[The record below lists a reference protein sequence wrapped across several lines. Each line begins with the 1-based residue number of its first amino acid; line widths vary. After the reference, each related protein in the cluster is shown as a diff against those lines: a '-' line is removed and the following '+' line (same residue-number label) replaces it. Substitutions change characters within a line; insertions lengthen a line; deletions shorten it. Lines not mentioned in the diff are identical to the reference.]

1 MKKLFS
7 LFFALVATT
16 ALWAYDF
23 QFGDLYYNI
32 TSSGE
37 PYTVEVTYQSC
48 WSDDNYWGL
57 TSAVIPETVTYDGT
71 TYSVTSIG
79 GGAFCFCFDLTSV
92 TIGSGVTSIGDDV
105 FYGCS
110 SLTSVVWNAENC
122 ADFSYNSAPFY
133 DFRSKITSF
142 TFGDSVKHI
151 PACLCYGMKNLT
163 DVSIGNSVTSIG
175 EKVFKEC
182 SGLTSVVWNAENC
195 AGFSYD
201 SAPFYDFRS
210 QITSFTFGD
219 SVKHIPA
226 NLCRGMTKLPAIT
239 IPNSVTSIGMM
250 AFYDCSGLTSITI
263 PHSVT
268 SIGSY
273 AFSRCSGLTSITIPH
288 SVSSIGESAFSRC
301 SGLTSVIWNAENITN
316 NYEYSFGSF
325 VCSPPFY
332 DSYDSSSQITS
343 FTFGD
348 SVRHIPAHLC
358 YGMTKLPAITIPNS
372 VTSIGGG
379 AFSRCSGLTSVTIGS
394 GVTSIGDEVF
404 YGCSGLTAITIPN
417 SVTSIGWMAFYG
429 CSGLTDVTIGN
440 SVTSIGQYAF
450 QECSKLTSVTIPNSV
465 ISIGDEAF
473 RDCSSLPA
481 ITIPNSVISIGDEA
495 FQECSKLTSVTIGSG
510 VTSIGSGAFSRTGIY
525 NDESNWKNGVLYI
538 SNCLIC
544 ADEDEVS
551 SAYIIKEGTRLIADY
566 AFGDCS
572 KLTSV
577 TIPNSVT
584 SIGSYAFSR
593 TGIYNDESNW
603 KNGVLY
609 ISNCLI
615 CADED
620 EVSSAYIIKE
630 GTRLIADY
638 AFGYC
643 SSLTSVTLP
652 NSVTSIGSS
661 VFYNCSKLTSITIP
675 NSITS
680 IGSSAFFNCSKL
692 TSITIP
698 NSVTSI
704 GSSAFSWCE
713 SLKEVICYAE
723 KVPEMGKNVFY
734 NTPQN
739 KATLYVLA
747 DALEDY
753 KAAEQWKEFCTI
765 LPIQETENDLEC
777 IISSSAN
784 THKFVRNGQIIIIRD
799 GKTYNAQ
806 GAVIN

>member
-48 WSDDNYWGL
+48 WSADNYWGL

-110 SLTSVVWNAENC
+110 GLTSVVWDAENY

-133 DFRSKITSF
+133 DFRSQITSF

-163 DVSIGNSVTSIG
+163 SVTIPNSVTSIG

-226 NLCRGMTKLPAIT
+226 RLCYGMTKLPAIT
-239 IPNSVTSIGMM
+239 LPNSVTSIGRY
-250 AFYDCSGLTSITI
+250 AFQGCHGLTSITI

-268 SIGSY
+268 SIG
-273 AFSRCSGLTSITIPH
+273 
-288 SVSSIGESAFSRC
+288 ESAFSSC
-301 SGLTSVIWNAENITN
+301 YGLTSVIWNAENITD
-316 NYEYSFGSF
+316 NYEYRFGSF
-325 VCSPPFY
+325 VYSPPFY
-332 DSYDSSSQITS
+332 DSGSLITSQITS

-348 SVRHIPAHLC
+348 SVRHIPAYLC
-358 YGMTKLPAITIPNS
+358 YGMKNLTAVTIGNS
-372 VTSIGGG
+372 VTTIADD
-379 AFSRCSGLTSVTIGS
+379 AFQDCSS
-394 GVTSIGDEVF
+394 
-404 YGCSGLTAITIPN
+404 LTAITIPN
-417 SVTSIGWMAFYG
+417 SVTSIGRMAFYG
-429 CSGLTDVTIGN
+429 CSALTDVTIGN
-440 SVTSIGQYAF
+440 SVTTIGEWAFNSCYSLTSLTIGNNVISIGDCAF

-465 ISIGDEAF
+465 TSIGWLAF
-473 RDCSSLPA
+473 AD
-481 ITIPNSVISIGDEA
+481 
-495 FQECSKLTSVTIGSG
+495 CSKLTSVTIPNS

-551 SAYIIKEGTRLIADY
+551 SAYIIKEGTRLIA
-566 AFGDCS
+566 
-572 KLTSV
+572 
-577 TIPNSVT
+577 N
-584 SIGSYAFSR
+584 
-593 TGIYNDESNW
+593 
-603 KNGVLY
+603 
-609 ISNCLI
+609 
-615 CADED
+615 
-620 EVSSAYIIKE
+620 
-630 GTRLIADY
+630 Y

-652 NSVTSIGSS
+652 NSITSIGSS
-661 VFYNCSKLTSITIP
+661 SFADCSKLTSITIP
-675 NSITS
+675 D
-680 IGSSAFFNCSKL
+680 
-692 TSITIP
+692 
-698 NSVTSI
+698 SVTSI
-704 GSSAFSWCE
+704 GYATFYNCESLISVTIGSGVTSIGEEAFSWCE

-723 KVPEMGKNVFY
+723 KVPEMGEKVFD

-777 IISSSAN
+777 IISPSAN

>member
-37 PYTVEVTYQSC
+37 PYTVVVTYESN
-48 WSDDNYWGL
+48 WSDHNYWGL

-79 GGAFCFCFDLTSV
+79 DLAFRDCSSLTSV
-92 TIGSGVTSIGDDV
+92 TIGSGVTSIGYEAFRD
-105 FYGCS
+105 CS
-110 SLTSVVWNAENC
+110 SLTA
-122 ADFSYNSAPFY
+122 
-133 DFRSKITSF
+133 IT
-142 TFGDSVKHI
+142 I
-151 PACLCYGMKNLT
+151 P
-163 DVSIGNSVTSIG
+163 NSVTSIG
-175 EKVFKEC
+175 QYAFQECSKLTSVTIGSGVTSIGSFAFSRC

-195 AGFSYD
+195 AGFYE

-226 NLCRGMTKLPAIT
+226 SLCYGMTKLPAIT
-239 IPNSVTSIGMM
+239 LPNSITSIGSY
-250 AFYDCSGLTSITI
+250 AFYDCSKLTSITI
-263 PHSVT
+263 PDSVT

-273 AFSRCSGLTSITIPH
+273 AFYKCSGLTSITIPH

-394 GVTSIGDEVF
+394 GVTSIGNEVF

-440 SVTSIGQYAF
+440 SVTSIGAEAF
-450 QECSKLTSVTIPNSV
+450 QECSKLTSVTIGSGV
-465 ISIGDEAF
+465 TSIGDEAF
-473 RDCSSLPA
+473 RDCSSLTA

-584 SIGSYAFSR
+584 SIGSGAFSR

-680 IGSSAFFNCSKL
+680 IGSSAFCFCFDL

>member
-48 WSDDNYWGL
+48 WSADNYWGL

-110 SLTSVVWNAENC
+110 GLTSVVWDAENY

-133 DFRSKITSF
+133 DFRSQITSF

-182 SGLTSVVWNAENC
+182 SALTSVVWNAENC

-226 NLCRGMTKLPAIT
+226 CLCYGMTKLPAIT
-239 IPNSVTSIGMM
+239 LPNSVTSIGRY
-250 AFYDCSGLTSITI
+250 AFQDCHGLTSITI

-268 SIGSY
+268 SIG
-273 AFSRCSGLTSITIPH
+273 
-288 SVSSIGESAFSRC
+288 ESAFSSC
-301 SGLTSVIWNAENITN
+301 YGLTSVIWNAENITD
-316 NYEYSFGSF
+316 NYEYRFGSF
-325 VCSPPFY
+325 VYSPPFY
-332 DSYDSSSQITS
+332 DSGSLITSQITS

-348 SVRHIPAHLC
+348 SVRHIPAYLC
-358 YGMTKLPAITIPNS
+358 YGMKNLTAVTIGNS
-372 VTSIGGG
+372 VTSIGCG
-379 AFSRCSGLTSVTIGS
+379 AFYKCSILTSITIPDSVTTIA
-394 GVTSIGDEVF
+394 DEAF
-404 YGCSGLTAITIPN
+404 RDCSSLTAITIPN
-417 SVTSIGWMAFYG
+417 SVTSIGGMAFDG

-440 SVTSIGQYAF
+440 SVTTIGVWAFNSCYSLTSLTIGNNVISIGHGAF

-465 ISIGDEAF
+465 TSIGWMAF
-473 RDCSSLPA
+473 AD
-481 ITIPNSVISIGDEA
+481 
-495 FQECSKLTSVTIGSG
+495 CSKLTSVTIPNS
-510 VTSIGSGAFSRTGIY
+510 VTSIGGGAFSRTGIY

-538 SNCLIC
+538 SNCLIR

-551 SAYIIKEGTRLIADY
+551 SAYIIK
-566 AFGDCS
+566 
-572 KLTSV
+572 
-577 TIPNSVT
+577 
-584 SIGSYAFSR
+584 
-593 TGIYNDESNW
+593 
-603 KNGVLY
+603 
-609 ISNCLI
+609 
-615 CADED
+615 
-620 EVSSAYIIKE
+620 
-630 GTRLIADY
+630 
-638 AFGYC
+638 
-643 SSLTSVTLP
+643 
-652 NSVTSIGSS
+652 
-661 VFYNCSKLTSITIP
+661 
-675 NSITS
+675 
-680 IGSSAFFNCSKL
+680 
-692 TSITIP
+692 
-698 NSVTSI
+698 
-704 GSSAFSWCE
+704 
-713 SLKEVICYAE
+713 
-723 KVPEMGKNVFY
+723 
-734 NTPQN
+734 
-739 KATLYVLA
+739 
-747 DALEDY
+747 
-753 KAAEQWKEFCTI
+753 
-765 LPIQETENDLEC
+765 
-777 IISSSAN
+777 
-784 THKFVRNGQIIIIRD
+784 
-799 GKTYNAQ
+799 
-806 GAVIN
+806 

>member
-48 WSDDNYWGL
+48 WSADNYWGL

-110 SLTSVVWNAENC
+110 GLTSVVWDAENY

-133 DFRSKITSF
+133 DFRSQITSF

-163 DVSIGNSVTSIG
+163 SVTIPNSVTSIG

-226 NLCRGMTKLPAIT
+226 CLCYGMTKLPAIT
-239 IPNSVTSIGMM
+239 LPNSVTSIGRY
-250 AFYDCSGLTSITI
+250 AFQDCHGLTSITI

-268 SIGSY
+268 SIG
-273 AFSRCSGLTSITIPH
+273 
-288 SVSSIGESAFSRC
+288 ESAFSSC
-301 SGLTSVIWNAENITN
+301 YGLTSVIWNAENITD

-325 VCSPPFY
+325 VYSPPFY
-332 DSYDSSSQITS
+332 NSGSLITSQITS

-348 SVRHIPAHLC
+348 SVRHIPAYLC
-358 YGMTKLPAITIPNS
+358 YGMKNLTAVTIGNS
-372 VTSIGGG
+372 VTTIADD
-379 AFSRCSGLTSVTIGS
+379 AFQDCSS
-394 GVTSIGDEVF
+394 
-404 YGCSGLTAITIPN
+404 LTAITIPN
-417 SVTSIGWMAFYG
+417 SVTSIGRMAFYG
-429 CSGLTDVTIGN
+429 CSALTDVTIGN
-440 SVTSIGQYAF
+440 SVTTIGEWAFNSCYSLTSLTIGNSVISIGDYAF

-465 ISIGDEAF
+465 TSIGWMAF
-473 RDCSSLPA
+473 AD
-481 ITIPNSVISIGDEA
+481 
-495 FQECSKLTSVTIGSG
+495 CSKLTSVTIPNS
-510 VTSIGSGAFSRTGIY
+510 VTSIGGGAFSRTGIY

-566 AFGDCS
+566 AFG
-572 KLTSV
+572 
-577 TIPNSVT
+577 
-584 SIGSYAFSR
+584 G
-593 TGIYNDESNW
+593 
-603 KNGVLY
+603 
-609 ISNCLI
+609 
-615 CADED
+615 
-620 EVSSAYIIKE
+620 
-630 GTRLIADY
+630 
-638 AFGYC
+638 C

-652 NSVTSIGSS
+652 NSITSIGSS
-661 VFYNCSKLTSITIP
+661 AFYACSKLTSITIP
-675 NSITS
+675 DSVTS
-680 IGSSAFFNCSKL
+680 IGDKAFRDCSSL
-692 TSITIP
+692 TAITIP

-704 GSSAFSWCE
+704 GDKAFSWCE

-723 KVPEMGKNVFY
+723 KVPEMGEKVFD

-777 IISSSAN
+777 IISPSAN

>member
-566 AFGDCS
+566 AFG
-572 KLTSV
+572 
-577 TIPNSVT
+577 
-584 SIGSYAFSR
+584 
-593 TGIYNDESNW
+593 
-603 KNGVLY
+603 
-609 ISNCLI
+609 
-615 CADED
+615 
-620 EVSSAYIIKE
+620 
-630 GTRLIADY
+630 
-638 AFGYC
+638 YC

>member
-48 WSDDNYWGL
+48 WSADNYWGL

-79 GGAFCFCFDLTSV
+79 GGAFCFCSGLTSV

-110 SLTSVVWNAENC
+110 GLTSVVWDAENC

-210 QITSFTFGD
+210 KITSFTFGD

-226 NLCRGMTKLPAIT
+226 YLCYGMTKLPAIT
-239 IPNSVTSIGMM
+239 IPNSVTSIGRM

-273 AFSRCSGLTSITIPH
+273 
-288 SVSSIGESAFSRC
+288 
-301 SGLTSVIWNAENITN
+301 
-316 NYEYSFGSF
+316 
-325 VCSPPFY
+325 
-332 DSYDSSSQITS
+332 
-343 FTFGD
+343 
-348 SVRHIPAHLC
+348 
-358 YGMTKLPAITIPNS
+358 
-372 VTSIGGG
+372 

-473 RDCSSLPA
+473 RDCSSLTA

-777 IISSSAN
+777 IISPSAN

>member
-48 WSDDNYWGL
+48 WSADNYWGL

-79 GGAFCFCFDLTSV
+79 GGAFCFCSGLTSV

-110 SLTSVVWNAENC
+110 GLTSVVWDAENC

-210 QITSFTFGD
+210 KITSFTFGD

-226 NLCRGMTKLPAIT
+226 YLCYGMTKLPAIT
-239 IPNSVTSIGMM
+239 IPNSVTSIGRM

-273 AFSRCSGLTSITIPH
+273 AFSRCSGLTS
-288 SVSSIGESAFSRC
+288 
-301 SGLTSVIWNAENITN
+301 
-316 NYEYSFGSF
+316 
-325 VCSPPFY
+325 
-332 DSYDSSSQITS
+332 
-343 FTFGD
+343 
-348 SVRHIPAHLC
+348 
-358 YGMTKLPAITIPNS
+358 
-372 VTSIGGG
+372 
-379 AFSRCSGLTSVTIGS
+379 VTIGS

-404 YGCSGLTAITIPN
+404 YGCSCLTAITIPN

-473 RDCSSLPA
+473 RDCSSLTA

-510 VTSIGSGAFSRTGIY
+510 VTSIGSG
-525 NDESNWKNGVLYI
+525 
-538 SNCLIC
+538 
-544 ADEDEVS
+544 
-551 SAYIIKEGTRLIADY
+551 
-566 AFGDCS
+566 
-572 KLTSV
+572 
-577 TIPNSVT
+577 
-584 SIGSYAFSR
+584 AFSR

-777 IISSSAN
+777 IISPSAN

>member
-48 WSDDNYWGL
+48 WSADNYWGL

-110 SLTSVVWNAENC
+110 GLTSVVWDAENY

-133 DFRSKITSF
+133 DFRSQITSF

-163 DVSIGNSVTSIG
+163 SVTIPNSVTSIG

-226 NLCRGMTKLPAIT
+226 CLCYGMTKLPAIT
-239 IPNSVTSIGMM
+239 LPNSVTSIGRY
-250 AFYDCSGLTSITI
+250 AFQNCHGLTSITI

-268 SIGSY
+268 SIG
-273 AFSRCSGLTSITIPH
+273 
-288 SVSSIGESAFSRC
+288 ESAFSSC
-301 SGLTSVIWNAENITN
+301 YGLTSVIWNAENITD
-316 NYEYSFGSF
+316 NYEYRFGSF
-325 VCSPPFY
+325 VYSPPFY
-332 DSYDSSSQITS
+332 NSGSLITSQITS

-348 SVRHIPAHLC
+348 SVRHIPAYLC
-358 YGMTKLPAITIPNS
+358 YGMKNLTDVSIGNSVTSIGDGAFYGCSGLTSMTIPNSVTSIGSYAFSGCSGLTSVSIGSGVTSIGDKVFYGCSGLTSITISNSVTTIGYMAFAYCYSLTSITIPNSVTSIEWCAFEGCESLTSITIPNS

-379 AFSRCSGLTSVTIGS
+379 AFEG
-394 GVTSIGDEVF
+394 
-404 YGCSGLTAITIPN
+404 
-417 SVTSIGWMAFYG
+417 
-429 CSGLTDVTIGN
+429 
-440 SVTSIGQYAF
+440 
-450 QECSKLTSVTIPNSV
+450 
-465 ISIGDEAF
+465 
-473 RDCSSLPA
+473 
-481 ITIPNSVISIGDEA
+481 
-495 FQECSKLTSVTIGSG
+495 
-510 VTSIGSGAFSRTGIY
+510 TGIY
-525 NDESNWKNGVLYI
+525 NDESNWENGVLYI
-538 SNCLIC
+538 SNCLVEAKDDI
-544 ADEDEVS
+544 S
-551 SAYIIKEGTRLIADY
+551 GAYIIKEGARLIADH
-566 AFGDCS
+566 AFFNCS
-572 KLTSV
+572 GLTSV

-584 SIGSYAFSR
+584 SIA
-593 TGIYNDESNW
+593 D
-603 KNGVLY
+603 GVF
-609 ISNCLI
+609 
-615 CADED
+615 
-620 EVSSAYIIKE
+620 
-630 GTRLIADY
+630 R
-638 AFGYC
+638 FC
-643 SSLTSVTLP
+643 SGLTST
-652 NSVTSIGSS
+652 
-661 VFYNCSKLTSITIP
+661 
-675 NSITS
+675 
-680 IGSSAFFNCSKL
+680 
-692 TSITIP
+692 TIP

-704 GSSAFSWCE
+704 GDEAFYGCESLTSINIPNSVTSIGDDAFGECLGLTSVTFGSGVTSIGSWAFGECE

-723 KVPEMGKNVFY
+723 KVPEMGEEVFY
-734 NTPQN
+734 DTPRN

-753 KAAEQWKEFCTI
+753 KAAEQWKKFCTI
-765 LPIQETENDLEC
+765 LPIQETENDLES
-777 IISSSAN
+777 IISPSAN
-784 THKFVRNGQIIIIRD
+784 THKFVRDGQILIIND

>member
-1 MKKLFS
+1 MKNLFS

-48 WSDDNYWGL
+48 WSADNYWGL

-110 SLTSVVWNAENC
+110 GLTSVVWDAENC

-133 DFRSKITSF
+133 DIRSKITSF

-201 SAPFYDFRS
+201 SAPFYDIRS
-210 QITSFTFGD
+210 KITSFTFGD

-226 NLCRGMTKLPAIT
+226 YLCYGMTKLPAIT
-239 IPNSVTSIGMM
+239 IPNSVTSIGRM

-263 PHSVT
+263 PHSVM

-288 SVSSIGESAFSRC
+288 SVTSIGESAFSGC

-325 VCSPPFY
+325 VYSPPFY
-332 DSYDSSSQITS
+332 NSFDSSSQITS

-348 SVRHIPAHLC
+348 SVRHIPAYLC
-358 YGMTKLPAITIPNS
+358 YGMKNLTAVTIGNSVTSIGVGAFYKCSILTSITIPDSVTTIADDAFQDCSSLIAITIPNS
-372 VTSIGGG
+372 VTSIG
-379 AFSRCSGLTSVTIGS
+379 R
-394 GVTSIGDEVF
+394 
-404 YGCSGLTAITIPN
+404 
-417 SVTSIGWMAFYG
+417 MAFYG

-440 SVTSIGQYAF
+440 SVTTIGEWAFNSCYSLTSLTIGNNVISIGDCAF

-465 ISIGDEAF
+465 TSIGGMAF
-473 RDCSSLPA
+473 AD
-481 ITIPNSVISIGDEA
+481 
-495 FQECSKLTSVTIGSG
+495 CSKLTSVTIPNS

-538 SNCLIC
+538 SNCLIR

-551 SAYIIKEGTRLIADY
+551 SAYIIKEGTRLIAGY
-566 AFGDCS
+566 AFGD
-572 KLTSV
+572 
-577 TIPNSVT
+577 
-584 SIGSYAFSR
+584 
-593 TGIYNDESNW
+593 
-603 KNGVLY
+603 
-609 ISNCLI
+609 
-615 CADED
+615 
-620 EVSSAYIIKE
+620 
-630 GTRLIADY
+630 
-638 AFGYC
+638 C

-652 NSVTSIGSS
+652 NSI
-661 VFYNCSKLTSITIP
+661 
-675 NSITS
+675 
-680 IGSSAFFNCSKL
+680 
-692 TSITIP
+692 
-698 NSVTSI
+698 TSI

-723 KVPEMGKNVFY
+723 KVPEMGEKVFD

-777 IISSSAN
+777 IISPSAN

>member
-48 WSDDNYWGL
+48 WSADNYWGL

-110 SLTSVVWNAENC
+110 GLTSVVWNAENC

-210 QITSFTFGD
+210 KITSFTFGD

-226 NLCRGMTKLPAIT
+226 NLCHGMTKLPAIT

-288 SVSSIGESAFSRC
+288 SVSSIGESAFSNC
-301 SGLTSVIWNAENITN
+301 SGLTSVIWNAENLTN

-325 VCSPPFY
+325 VYSPPFY

-348 SVRHIPAHLC
+348 SVRHIPAYLC
-358 YGMTKLPAITIPNS
+358 YGMKNLTAVTIGNSVTSIGDGAFCKCSILTSITIPDSVTSIGRDAFGYCSGLTSITIPHSVTSIGSYAFYGCSGLTDVTIGNS

-379 AFSRCSGLTSVTIGS
+379 
-394 GVTSIGDEVF
+394 VF
-404 YGCSGLTAITIPN
+404 DGCSGLTAITIPN
-417 SVTSIGWMAFYG
+417 SVTSIGYAAFRD
-429 CSGLTDVTIGN
+429 CSSLTAITIPN

-465 ISIGDEAF
+465 
-473 RDCSSLPA
+473 
-481 ITIPNSVISIGDEA
+481 
-495 FQECSKLTSVTIGSG
+495 
-510 VTSIGSGAFSRTGIY
+510 TSIGSGAFSRTGIY
-525 NDESNWKNGVLYI
+525 NDESNWNNGVLYI
-538 SNCLIC
+538 SNCLI
-544 ADEDEVS
+544 
-551 SAYIIKEGTRLIADY
+551 R
-566 AFGDCS
+566 
-572 KLTSV
+572 
-577 TIPNSVT
+577 
-584 SIGSYAFSR
+584 
-593 TGIYNDESNW
+593 
-603 KNGVLY
+603 
-609 ISNCLI
+609 
-615 CADED
+615 ADED

-652 NSVTSIGSS
+652 NSI
-661 VFYNCSKLTSITIP
+661 
-675 NSITS
+675 
-680 IGSSAFFNCSKL
+680 
-692 TSITIP
+692 
-698 NSVTSI
+698 TSI

-723 KVPEMGKNVFY
+723 KVPEMGEKVFD

-777 IISSSAN
+777 IISPSAN

>member
-48 WSDDNYWGL
+48 WSADNYWGL

-79 GGAFCFCFDLTSV
+79 GGAFCFCSGLTSV

-110 SLTSVVWNAENC
+110 GLTSVVWDAENC

-210 QITSFTFGD
+210 KITSFTFGD

-226 NLCRGMTKLPAIT
+226 YLCYGMTKLPAIT
-239 IPNSVTSIGMM
+239 IPNSVTSIGRM

-273 AFSRCSGLTSITIPH
+273 
-288 SVSSIGESAFSRC
+288 
-301 SGLTSVIWNAENITN
+301 
-316 NYEYSFGSF
+316 
-325 VCSPPFY
+325 
-332 DSYDSSSQITS
+332 
-343 FTFGD
+343 
-348 SVRHIPAHLC
+348 
-358 YGMTKLPAITIPNS
+358 
-372 VTSIGGG
+372 

-473 RDCSSLPA
+473 RDCSSLTA

-510 VTSIGSGAFSRTGIY
+510 VTSIGSG
-525 NDESNWKNGVLYI
+525 
-538 SNCLIC
+538 
-544 ADEDEVS
+544 
-551 SAYIIKEGTRLIADY
+551 
-566 AFGDCS
+566 
-572 KLTSV
+572 
-577 TIPNSVT
+577 
-584 SIGSYAFSR
+584 AFSR

-777 IISSSAN
+777 IISPSAN

>member
-48 WSDDNYWGL
+48 WSADNYWGL

-110 SLTSVVWNAENC
+110 GLTSVVWDAENY

-133 DFRSKITSF
+133 DFRSQITSF

-163 DVSIGNSVTSIG
+163 SVTIPNSVTSIG

-226 NLCRGMTKLPAIT
+226 RLCYGMTKLPAIT
-239 IPNSVTSIGMM
+239 LPNSVTSIGRY
-250 AFYDCSGLTSITI
+250 AFQGCHGLTSITI

-268 SIGSY
+268 SIG
-273 AFSRCSGLTSITIPH
+273 
-288 SVSSIGESAFSRC
+288 ESAFSSC
-301 SGLTSVIWNAENITN
+301 YGLTSVIWNAENITD
-316 NYEYSFGSF
+316 NYEYRFGSF
-325 VCSPPFY
+325 VYSPPFY
-332 DSYDSSSQITS
+332 DSGSLITSQITS

-348 SVRHIPAHLC
+348 SVRHIPAYLC
-358 YGMTKLPAITIPNS
+358 YGMKNLTAVTIGNS
-372 VTSIGGG
+372 VTTIADD
-379 AFSRCSGLTSVTIGS
+379 AFQDCSS
-394 GVTSIGDEVF
+394 
-404 YGCSGLTAITIPN
+404 LTAITIPN
-417 SVTSIGWMAFYG
+417 SVTSIGRMAFYG
-429 CSGLTDVTIGN
+429 CSALTDVTIGN
-440 SVTSIGQYAF
+440 SVTTIGEWAFNSCYSLTSLTIGNSVISIGDYAF

-465 ISIGDEAF
+465 TSIGWMAF
-473 RDCSSLPA
+473 AD
-481 ITIPNSVISIGDEA
+481 
-495 FQECSKLTSVTIGSG
+495 CSKLTSVTIPNS
-510 VTSIGSGAFSRTGIY
+510 VTSIGGGAFSRTGIY

-538 SNCLIC
+538 SNCLIR

-551 SAYIIKEGTRLIADY
+551 SAYIIKEGTRLIADD
-566 AFGDCS
+566 AF
-572 KLTSV
+572 
-577 TIPNSVT
+577 N
-584 SIGSYAFSR
+584 
-593 TGIYNDESNW
+593 
-603 KNGVLY
+603 
-609 ISNCLI
+609 
-615 CADED
+615 
-620 EVSSAYIIKE
+620 
-630 GTRLIADY
+630 
-638 AFGYC
+638 YC

-652 NSVTSIGSS
+652 NSITGIGL
-661 VFYNCSKLTSITIP
+661 V
-675 NSITS
+675 
-680 IGSSAFFNCSKL
+680 
-692 TSITIP
+692 
-698 NSVTSI
+698 
-704 GSSAFSWCE
+704 AFSWCE

-723 KVPEMGKNVFY
+723 KVPEMGEKVFD

-777 IISSSAN
+777 IISPSAN

>member
-48 WSDDNYWGL
+48 WSADNYWGL

-79 GGAFCFCFDLTSV
+79 DLAFRDCSSLTSV
-92 TIGSGVTSIGDDV
+92 TIGSGVTSIGYEAFRD
-105 FYGCS
+105 CS
-110 SLTSVVWNAENC
+110 SLTA
-122 ADFSYNSAPFY
+122 
-133 DFRSKITSF
+133 IT
-142 TFGDSVKHI
+142 I
-151 PACLCYGMKNLT
+151 P
-163 DVSIGNSVTSIG
+163 NSVTSIG
-175 EKVFKEC
+175 QYAFQECSKLTSVTIGSGVTSIGSFAFSRC

-195 AGFSYD
+195 AGFYE

-226 NLCRGMTKLPAIT
+226 SLCYGMTKLPAIT
-239 IPNSVTSIGMM
+239 LPNSITSIGSYAFYDCSKLTSITIPDSVTSIGSY
-250 AFYDCSGLTSITI
+250 AFYKCSGLTSITI

-268 SIGSY
+268 SIG
-273 AFSRCSGLTSITIPH
+273 
-288 SVSSIGESAFSRC
+288 ESAFSGC

-325 VCSPPFY
+325 VYSPPFY

-348 SVRHIPAHLC
+348 SVRHIPAYLC
-358 YGMTKLPAITIPNS
+358 YGMKNLTAVTIGNS
-372 VTSIGGG
+372 VTTIADD
-379 AFSRCSGLTSVTIGS
+379 AFQDCSS
-394 GVTSIGDEVF
+394 
-404 YGCSGLTAITIPN
+404 LTAITIPN
-417 SVTSIGWMAFYG
+417 SVTSIGRMAFYG
-429 CSGLTDVTIGN
+429 CSALTDVTIGN
-440 SVTSIGQYAF
+440 SVTTIGEWAFNSCYSLTSLTIGNNVISIGDCAF

-465 ISIGDEAF
+465 TSIGGMAF
-473 RDCSSLPA
+473 AD
-481 ITIPNSVISIGDEA
+481 
-495 FQECSKLTSVTIGSG
+495 CSKLTSVTIPNS

-538 SNCLIC
+538 SNCLIR

-551 SAYIIKEGTRLIADY
+551 SAYIIKEGTRLIA
-566 AFGDCS
+566 
-572 KLTSV
+572 
-577 TIPNSVT
+577 N
-584 SIGSYAFSR
+584 
-593 TGIYNDESNW
+593 
-603 KNGVLY
+603 
-609 ISNCLI
+609 
-615 CADED
+615 
-620 EVSSAYIIKE
+620 
-630 GTRLIADY
+630 Y

-652 NSVTSIGSS
+652 NSITNIGSS
-661 VFYNCSKLTSITIP
+661 AFYDCSKLTSITIP
-675 NSITS
+675 DSVTS
-680 IGSSAFFNCSKL
+680 IGSWAFEGCSGL
-692 TSITIP
+692 TSVTIP
-698 NSVTSI
+698 KSVTSI

-713 SLKEVICYAE
+713 SLNEVICYAE
-723 KVPEMGKNVFY
+723 KVPEMGEKVFD

-777 IISSSAN
+777 IISPSAN

>member
-1 MKKLFS
+1 MKKPFLT
-7 LFFALVATT
+7 FFALVATT

-48 WSDDNYWGL
+48 WSADNYWGL

-110 SLTSVVWNAENC
+110 GLTSVVWDAENC

-133 DFRSKITSF
+133 DFRSQITSF

-163 DVSIGNSVTSIG
+163 SVTIPNSVTSIG

-226 NLCRGMTKLPAIT
+226 CLCYGMTKLPAIT
-239 IPNSVTSIGMM
+239 LPNSVTSIGHY
-250 AFYDCSGLTSITI
+250 AFQGCHGLTSITI

-268 SIGSY
+268 SIG
-273 AFSRCSGLTSITIPH
+273 
-288 SVSSIGESAFSRC
+288 ESAFSSC
-301 SGLTSVIWNAENITN
+301 YGLTSVIWNAENITD
-316 NYEYSFGSF
+316 NYEYRFGSF
-325 VCSPPFY
+325 VYSPPFY
-332 DSYDSSSQITS
+332 NSGSLITSQITS

-348 SVRHIPAHLC
+348 SVRHIPAYLC
-358 YGMTKLPAITIPNS
+358 YGMKNLTAVTIGNS
-372 VTSIGGG
+372 VTSIGCG
-379 AFSRCSGLTSVTIGS
+379 AFYKCSILTSITIPDS
-394 GVTSIGDEVF
+394 VTSIGDEAF
-404 YGCSGLTAITIPN
+404 RDCSSLTAITIPN
-417 SVTSIGWMAFYG
+417 SVTSIGGMAFDG

-440 SVTSIGQYAF
+440 SVTTIGVWAFNSCYSLTSLTIGNNVISIGYGAF

-465 ISIGDEAF
+465 TSIGQQ
-473 RDCSSLPA
+473 
-481 ITIPNSVISIGDEA
+481 A
-495 FQECSKLTSVTIGSG
+495 FQECSKLTSVTIPNS

-525 NDESNWKNGVLYI
+525 NDESNWN
-538 SNCLIC
+538 
-544 ADEDEVS
+544 
-551 SAYIIKEGTRLIADY
+551 
-566 AFGDCS
+566 
-572 KLTSV
+572 
-577 TIPNSVT
+577 
-584 SIGSYAFSR
+584 
-593 TGIYNDESNW
+593 
-603 KNGVLY
+603 NGVLY

-652 NSVTSIGSS
+652 NSITSIGSS
-661 VFYNCSKLTSITIP
+661 AFYDCSKLTSITIP
-675 NSITS
+675 DSVTS
-680 IGSSAFFNCSKL
+680 IGDKAFRDCSSL
-692 TSITIP
+692 TAITIP

-723 KVPEMGKNVFY
+723 KVPEMGEKVFD

-777 IISSSAN
+777 IISPSAN

>member
-37 PYTVEVTYQSC
+37 PYTVVVTYESN
-48 WSDDNYWGL
+48 WSDYNYWGL

-79 GGAFCFCFDLTSV
+79 DLAFRDCSSLTSV
-92 TIGSGVTSIGDDV
+92 TIGSGVTSIGS
-105 FYGCS
+105 F
-110 SLTSVVWNAENC
+110 A
-122 ADFSYNSAPFY
+122 FS
-133 DFRSKITSF
+133 R
-142 TFGDSVKHI
+142 
-151 PACLCYGMKNLT
+151 
-163 DVSIGNSVTSIG
+163 
-175 EKVFKEC
+175 C

-195 AGFSYD
+195 AGFYE

-226 NLCRGMTKLPAIT
+226 SLCYGMTKLPAIT
-239 IPNSVTSIGMM
+239 LPNSITSIGSS
-250 AFYDCSGLTSITI
+250 AFYDCSKLTSITI
-263 PHSVT
+263 PDSVT

-273 AFSRCSGLTSITIPH
+273 AFYGCSGLTSITIPH
-288 SVSSIGESAFSRC
+288 SVSIIGESAFSGC

-325 VCSPPFY
+325 VYSPPFY

-348 SVRHIPAHLC
+348 SVRHIPAYLC
-358 YGMTKLPAITIPNS
+358 YGMKNLTAVTIGNS
-372 VTSIGGG
+372 VTSIGCR
-379 AFSRCSGLTSVTIGS
+379 AFYKCSILTSITIPDSVTTIA
-394 GVTSIGDEVF
+394 DEAF
-404 YGCSGLTAITIPN
+404 RDCSSLTAITIP
-417 SVTSIGWMAFYG
+417 
-429 CSGLTDVTIGN
+429 N

-465 ISIGDEAF
+465 
-473 RDCSSLPA
+473 
-481 ITIPNSVISIGDEA
+481 
-495 FQECSKLTSVTIGSG
+495 
-510 VTSIGSGAFSRTGIY
+510 TSIGSG
-525 NDESNWKNGVLYI
+525 
-538 SNCLIC
+538 
-544 ADEDEVS
+544 
-551 SAYIIKEGTRLIADY
+551 
-566 AFGDCS
+566 
-572 KLTSV
+572 
-577 TIPNSVT
+577 
-584 SIGSYAFSR
+584 AFSR

-652 NSVTSIGSS
+652 NSITSIGSS
-661 VFYNCSKLTSITIP
+661 AFYDCSKLTSITIP
-675 NSITS
+675 DSVTS
-680 IGSSAFFNCSKL
+680 IGDWVFCGCSKL
-692 TSITIP
+692 TSVTIP
-698 NSVTSI
+698 KSVTSI

-723 KVPEMGKNVFY
+723 KVPEMGEKVFD

-777 IISSSAN
+777 IISPSAN

>member
-48 WSDDNYWGL
+48 WSADNYWGL

-79 GGAFCFCFDLTSV
+79 GGAFCFCSGLTSV

-110 SLTSVVWNAENC
+110 GLTSVVWDAENC

-210 QITSFTFGD
+210 KITSFTFGD

-226 NLCRGMTKLPAIT
+226 YLCYGMTKVPAIT
-239 IPNSVTSIGMM
+239 IPNSVTSIGRM

-273 AFSRCSGLTSITIPH
+273 
-288 SVSSIGESAFSRC
+288 
-301 SGLTSVIWNAENITN
+301 
-316 NYEYSFGSF
+316 
-325 VCSPPFY
+325 
-332 DSYDSSSQITS
+332 
-343 FTFGD
+343 
-348 SVRHIPAHLC
+348 
-358 YGMTKLPAITIPNS
+358 
-372 VTSIGGG
+372 

-473 RDCSSLPA
+473 RDCSSLTA

-510 VTSIGSGAFSRTGIY
+510 VTSIGSG
-525 NDESNWKNGVLYI
+525 
-538 SNCLIC
+538 
-544 ADEDEVS
+544 
-551 SAYIIKEGTRLIADY
+551 
-566 AFGDCS
+566 
-572 KLTSV
+572 
-577 TIPNSVT
+577 
-584 SIGSYAFSR
+584 AFSR

-777 IISSSAN
+777 IISPSAN

>member
-48 WSDDNYWGL
+48 WSADNYWGL

-110 SLTSVVWNAENC
+110 GLTSVVWDAENY

-133 DFRSKITSF
+133 DFRSQITSF

-163 DVSIGNSVTSIG
+163 SVTIPNSVTSIG

-226 NLCRGMTKLPAIT
+226 CLCYGMTKLPAIT
-239 IPNSVTSIGMM
+239 LPNSVTSIGRY
-250 AFYDCSGLTSITI
+250 AFQDCHGLTSITI

-268 SIGSY
+268 SIG
-273 AFSRCSGLTSITIPH
+273 
-288 SVSSIGESAFSRC
+288 ESAFSSC
-301 SGLTSVIWNAENITN
+301 YGLTSVIWNAENITD

-325 VCSPPFY
+325 VYSPPFY
-332 DSYDSSSQITS
+332 DSGSLITSQITS

-348 SVRHIPAHLC
+348 SVRHIPAYLC
-358 YGMTKLPAITIPNS
+358 YGMKNLTDVSIGNSVTSIGDGAFYGCSGLTSITISNSVTTIGYMAFAYCYSLTSITIPNSVTSIEWCAFEGCESLTSMTIPNSVTSIGSYAFSGCSGLTSVSIGSGVTSIGDKVFYGCSGLTSITISNSVTTIGYMAFAYCYSLTSITIPNS

-379 AFSRCSGLTSVTIGS
+379 AFEG
-394 GVTSIGDEVF
+394 
-404 YGCSGLTAITIPN
+404 
-417 SVTSIGWMAFYG
+417 
-429 CSGLTDVTIGN
+429 
-440 SVTSIGQYAF
+440 
-450 QECSKLTSVTIPNSV
+450 
-465 ISIGDEAF
+465 
-473 RDCSSLPA
+473 
-481 ITIPNSVISIGDEA
+481 
-495 FQECSKLTSVTIGSG
+495 
-510 VTSIGSGAFSRTGIY
+510 TGIY
-525 NDESNWKNGVLYI
+525 NDESNWENGVLYI

-566 AFGDCS
+566 AFG
-572 KLTSV
+572 
-577 TIPNSVT
+577 
-584 SIGSYAFSR
+584 G
-593 TGIYNDESNW
+593 
-603 KNGVLY
+603 
-609 ISNCLI
+609 
-615 CADED
+615 
-620 EVSSAYIIKE
+620 
-630 GTRLIADY
+630 
-638 AFGYC
+638 C

-652 NSVTSIGSS
+652 NSITSIGSS
-661 VFYNCSKLTSITIP
+661 AFGGCSSLTSVTLP

-680 IGSSAFFNCSKL
+680 IGSSAFYACSKL
-692 TSITIP
+692 TSITIPDSVTSIGDKAFRDCSSLTAITIP

-704 GSSAFSWCE
+704 GDKAFSWCE

-723 KVPEMGKNVFY
+723 KVPEMGEKVFD

-777 IISSSAN
+777 IISPSAN